1 MDILPLPAI
10 GGWPDLVLMII
21 AMAIGGWYFLKRG
34 KSQYE
39 EALRQ
44 AQSNAINAMKE
55 ESGSLRRRVDDM
67 EKENIK
73 LNGIIQSVYNAL
85 KAKKIFI
92 TMIGEEIYIHM
103 EDKP

>member
-1 MDILPLPAI
+1 MDILPLPSM
-10 GGWPDLVLMII
+10 GGWPDLLFMIL
-21 AMAIGGWYFLKRG
+21 AMLVGGWYFLKRG

-39 EALRQ
+39 EALKQ
-44 AQSNAINAMKE
+44 TQSNVIAAMKE
-55 ESGSLRRRVDDM
+55 ESESLRRRLDDM
-67 EKENIK
+67 EKENVK

-85 KAKKIFI
+85 RAKKIFI